1 MDPRSAPSR
10 FVFGN
15 FTVNAGSRTIHKGK
29 IRLKLHRQP
38 FDVLLTLLER
48 RGEVV
53 TREDL
58 EAKLW
63 PGTVFVDSEHGLNTA
78 VKKLRRVLGDSAD
91 EPQFIETVP
100 RIGYRFIGEVGQ
112 EEINEAASRNVVGAP
127 SVTDAGTKTST
138 RSLAAHEERA
148 ATTAKTAGTSPS
160 TSLWRSRG
168 FWLTVV
174 ASAVAIV
181 LVAYLWSVQP
191 WQKPAAA
198 GKRSMVA
205 VLPFENLTG
214 DPAQDYFSDGLTEEM
229 IDHLGRV
236 APEQFGVIARTTV
249 EQYKN
254 QRQPLREVGA
264 QLGAEYLLEGSVRRD
279 ARDVRIA
286 AQLLQAKDQKVIW
299 ARQYDRELT
308 SLLALQS
315 EIAGE
320 IADEIQLTLGG
331 AHRGAAASNRPN
343 TSSYEAYDLY
353 LQGRFFLNQRSSD
366 SLARAAG
373 YFQQAIEKDS
383 GYAKAYAGLA
393 DVYALMS
400 SWYYKP
406 PNIYTPK
413 SRAAALKALQ
423 LDPDLAEAHTTLAL
437 IAQNYDWDWQTAERE
452 YRRAIE
458 LEPNY
463 ATAHHWYAECLALQ
477 GRFNEA
483 FVEIDKAR
491 QLDPLSLIISS
502 DRAVFF
508 YFSRQYD
515 RAIDEF
521 RAVQAMEL
529 NSPRSQMIIQ
539 AYLEKGMNAE
549 AMKSVRRILPIQAND
564 AWGYTLLTDA
574 YGLSGHPV
582 EAERAFLHLQ
592 ELYSHGEAMSS
603 HMAQACLGLKENEKA
618 IEYLQKGYREH
629 AITTSIKVDPIFDP
643 LRKDPRFQ
651 ELLREMNLTS

>member
-100 RIGYRFIGEVGQ
+100 RIGYRFIAEARKEEVSEPVTAVADGVAK
-112 EEINEAASRNVVGAP
+112 ETVAISGPAPVAVRTAA
-127 SVTDAGTKTST
+127 
-138 RSLAAHEERA
+138 A
-148 ATTAKTAGTSPS
+148 ATRPSAKLS
-160 TSLWRSRG
+160 RSRG
-168 FWLTVV
+168 FWLTIV

-181 LVAYLWSVQP
+181 LVAYLWPVQP

-229 IDHLGRV
+229 IDQLGRV

-286 AQLLQAKDQKVIW
+286 AQLVQAKDQKVIW

-320 IADEIQLTLGG
+320 IADEIQLTLGS
-331 AHRGAAASNRPN
+331 AHREAAASNRPN
-343 TSSYEAYDLY
+343 TSSYQAYDLY

-373 YFQQAIEKDS
+373 YFQQAIDKDPN
-383 GYAKAYAGLA
+383 YARAYAGLGDA
-393 DVYALMS
+393 YGLMS
-400 SWYYKP
+400 SWYFEP

-413 SRAAALKALQ
+413 ARAAALKALQ

-437 IAQNYDWDWQTAERE
+437 IAQSYDWDWQTAERE

-477 GRFNEA
+477 GRFDEA

-529 NSPRSQMIIQ
+529 NSPRSQIIIQ

-549 AMKSVRRILPIQAND
+549 ALESLRAILPVKATD
-564 AWGYTLLTDA
+564 AWGYTLMVDA

>member
-112 EEINEAASRNVVGAP
+112 EEISEATSRNVVGAP
-127 SVTDAGTKTST
+127 SVADAGTKTST
-138 RSLAAHEERA
+138 RSLAAHEARA

-229 IDHLGRV
+229 IDQLGRV

-254 QRQPLREVGA
+254 QRQPLGQVAA

-286 AQLLQAKDQKVIW
+286 AQLVQAKDQKVIW

-320 IADEIQLTLGG
+320 IADEIQLTLGEG
-331 AHRGAAASNRPN
+331 HRAAPV
-343 TSSYEAYDLY
+343 TSLSAPSYEAYDLY
-353 LQGRFFLNQRSSD
+353 LQGRFFLNKRTADGFLQ
-366 SLARAAG
+366 AAE
-373 YFQQAIEKDS
+373 YFQRAIDKDPD
-383 GYAKAYAGLA
+383 YARAYAGLG

-400 SWYYKP
+400 SWYLESP
-406 PNIYTPK
+406 DVYTPK
-413 SRAAALKALQ
+413 ARAAALKALQ
-423 LDPDLAEAHTTLAL
+423 LDPNLAEAHTTLAL

-477 GRFNEA
+477 GRSNEA
-483 FVEIDKAR
+483 FVEIDRAR
-491 QLDPLSLIISS
+491 QLDPLSLIIST

-515 RAIDEF
+515 RAIEEF
-521 RAVQAMEL
+521 RAVQAMQP
-529 NSPRSQMIIQ
+529 NFPRSQVIIQ
-539 AYLEKGMNAE
+539 AYLQNGMGAE
-549 AMKSVRRILPIQAND
+549 ALNAATRIPHIAEDD
-564 AWGYTLLTDA
+564 AWGYTALTVV
-574 YGLSGHPV
+574 YGLTGHRA
-582 EAERAFLHLQ
+582 EAERAFAHLG
-592 ELYSHGEAMSS
+592 ELYSRGKAVSGQ
-603 HMAQACLGLKENEKA
+603 MAQACIGLKENGRA
-618 IEYLQKGYREH
+618 MQYLQKAYQDH
-629 AITTSIKVDPIFDP
+629 TISTAIYVDPTFDP
-643 LRKDPRFQ
+643 LRKDPHFQ
-651 ELLREMNLTS
+651 ELLRKMRFIS

>member
-1 MDPRSAPSR
+1 MDPRSAPPR

-15 FTVNAGSRTIHKGK
+15 FTVNAGARTIHKGK

-38 FDVLLTLLER
+38 FDVLLMLLER
-48 RGEVV
+48 PGEVV

-63 PGTVFVDSEHGLNTA
+63 PGTAFIDSEHGLNTA

-91 EPQFIETVP
+91 EPHFIETVP
-100 RIGYRFIGEVGQ
+100 RIGYRF
-112 EEINEAASRNVVGAP
+112 VGAARKEKISEAEVPSIVAGAAQKP
-127 SVTDAGTKTST
+127 SVISVPASMPVPTPAVST
-138 RSLAAHEERA
+138 LPS
-148 ATTAKTAGTSPS
+148 AK
-160 TSLWRSRG
+160 LRNSRG
-168 FWLTVV
+168 FWLTMAASVV
-174 ASAVAIV
+174 AVA

-198 GKRSMVA
+198 SKRSMMA

-229 IDHLGRV
+229 IDQLGRV

-254 QRQPLREVGA
+254 QKQSLGEIGA
-264 QLGAEYLLEGSVRRD
+264 QLGAGYVLEGSVRRD

-286 AQLLQAKDQKVIW
+286 AQLVQAKDQKVIW

-320 IADEIQLTLGG
+320 IADEIQLTLGEG
-331 AHRGAAASNRPN
+331 HRAAPVSAPVNAP
-343 TSSYEAYDLY
+343 SYEAYDLY
-353 LQGRFFLNQRSSD
+353 LQGRFFLNKRTADGFFQAAEYFKRAID
-366 SLARAAG
+366 KDPEYAR
-373 YFQQAIEKDS
+373 
-383 GYAKAYAGLA
+383 AYAGLG

-400 SWYYKP
+400 SWYLESP
-406 PNIYTPK
+406 TVYTPK
-413 SRAAALKALQ
+413 ARAAALKALE
-423 LDPDLAEAHTTLAL
+423 LDPNLAEAHTTLAL

-483 FVEIDKAR
+483 FAEIDRAR
-491 QLDPLSLIISS
+491 QLDPLSLIIST

-515 RAIDEF
+515 RAIEEF
-521 RAVQAMEL
+521 RAVQAMQP
-529 NSPRSQMIIQ
+529 NFPRSQVIIQ
-539 AYLEKGMNAE
+539 AYLQKGMYAE
-549 AMKSVRRILPIQAND
+549 ALKAVTRMPRPAQD
-564 AWGYTLLTDA
+564 DTWGYTALTIA
-574 YGLSGHPV
+574 YGLAGHRA
-582 EAERAFLHLQ
+582 EAERAFSHLH
-592 ELYSHGEAMSS
+592 ELYSRGKAVSGQMAEA
-603 HMAQACLGLKENEKA
+603 CIGLKENGKA
-618 IEYLQKGYREH
+618 IEYLQKAYEDH
-629 AITTSIKVDPIFDP
+629 TISTAIYVEPIFDP

-651 ELLREMNLTS
+651 DLLRKMHFIS